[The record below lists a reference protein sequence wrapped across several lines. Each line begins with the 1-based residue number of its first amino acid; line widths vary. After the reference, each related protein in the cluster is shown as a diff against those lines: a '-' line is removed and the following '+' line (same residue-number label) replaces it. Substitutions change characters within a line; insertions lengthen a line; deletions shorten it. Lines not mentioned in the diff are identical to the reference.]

1 MSDEL
6 EELVERG
13 DGVNFIPCVK
23 WVRRGAAKAVP
34 EKVKL
39 TQEELATVI
48 EKTQKNIQEA
58 EEAEEDEE
66 QEDAQ
71 DTIEDESDD
80 ITKKYDLDNYDE
92 EDDNPSN
99 AADFGNLISHV
110 NPRDDPY
117 LVNPDMEDDQSDI
130 EDYNIKTSD
139 NLLLVG
145 HVDGNAAVLE
155 VYGNFRSY

>member
-48 EKTQKNIQEA
+48 EKTKQSI
-58 EEAEEDEE
+58 EEADEVEEGEEED
-66 QEDAQ
+66 DAQ
-71 DTIEDESDD
+71 ETIEDESDD
-80 ITKKYDLDNYDE
+80 IAKKYDLDNYDE
-92 EDDNPSN
+92 DEGNPN
-99 AADFGNLISHV
+99 TAADLGNLISHV

-130 EDYNIKTSD
+130 EDYNIKSSD

-155 VYGNFRSY
+155 VYGNF

>member
-1 MSDEL
+1 MDDL
-6 EELVERG
+6 EEVVERG
-13 DGVNFIPCVK
+13 EGLNFIPCLK

-39 TQEELATVI
+39 TQEELASVI
-48 EKTQKNIQEA
+48 EKTKQTIEDEADETA
-58 EEAEEDEE
+58 EEIID
-66 QEDAQ
+66 
-71 DTIEDESDD
+71 DESDD

-92 EDDNPSN
+92 EDGQNPN
-99 AADFGNLISHV
+99 DFGNLLSHI

-155 VYGNFRSY
+155 VYGK